1 MLVPEKRRCW
11 SAFLS
16 HLTVAPL
23 KIILRRLGTGPA
35 LGRLTANLI
44 ASAVHKKN
52 YEKVSFKSS
61 RSCGRL
67 VATKPECSSALGPLS
82 SLWLLASSLLAPWL
96 LVCRELA
103 SWVLV
108 SRSGYS
114 GRPVL
119 TVADCQP
126 QLRSSG
132 ADRRCDLIDLARTI
146 RAAGFMVST
155 PASLKVFRPVFG
167 ARELAGRKSA
177 MQTDPSTLHR
187 CQA

>member
-23 KIILRRLGTGPA
+23 KIILPRLGTGPA

-67 VATKPECSSALGPLS
+67 VATKPECPSALGPLS

-132 ADRRCDLIDLARTI
+132 ADRRCDLISRTI

-155 PASLKVFRPVFG
+155 RASLKVFRPVFG